1 MNLTIPDLA
10 QRMDEIAAQYESRF
24 AGLPRPT
31 RSLPALDRILQRAT
45 ELLASL
51 DAMPAEKRGEEWAS
65 LRDKVA
71 GNLQIYKDERAAIA
85 QAQEGGPDFEEAAS
99 LASFANLV
107 FGRYLRHFA
116 GQSRSNRDL
125 LMLEE
130 MVSDLATIEGRMGR
144 IRARTPAALPDGDY
158 KLVKNNLELYRR
170 ERKEIQKVQADASQ
184 GIDGQAGL
192 LATLANGQM
201 ALYQQ
206 HFAGRSRATRRPAL
220 LERMIRG
227 LKGILTQMR
236 ALSMRPGVPD
246 WHAKNIEVVTRNLR
260 LYETEL
266 AEVRK
271 VREGMDLVQLVM
283 QLGQEGNEVLEEYNQ
298 KFAGRDR
305 KEVDLAGLGVLCDRL
320 EELARQL
327 RDLMRAAPGEE
338 AREAMD
344 VVLSSLISLE
354 GEYNEV
360 MKRQA
365 PAKQE
370 AQ

>member
-10 QRMDEIAAQYESRF
+10 QRMDEIAAQYETRF

-31 RSLPALDRILQRAT
+31 RSLPTLDRILQRTA
-45 ELLASL
+45 ELLNSL
-51 DAMPAEKRGEEWAS
+51 DTMPAEARGEEWAS

-71 GNLQIYKDERAAIA
+71 GNLQIYKEERGAIA
-85 QAQEGGPDFEEAAS
+85 QSQEGGPDFEEAAS
-99 LASFANLV
+99 LASFANTV

-116 GQSRSNRDL
+116 GQSRSGRDL
-125 LMLEE
+125 LLLEE
-130 MVSDLATIEGRMGR
+130 MIGDLSTIEGRMGR
-144 IRARTPAALPDGDY
+144 IRARTPGALPDGDY
-158 KLVKNNLELYRR
+158 KLVKDNLDLYKR
-170 ERKEIQKVQADASQ
+170 ERKEIQKAQAEAQ
-184 GIDGQAGL
+184 GVEGQAGL

-206 HFAGRSRATRRPAL
+206 HFAGHSRATRRPAL

-227 LKGILTQMR
+227 LKGISTQMR
-236 ALSMRPGVPD
+236 ALSMRPGVPE
-246 WHAKNIEVVTRNLR
+246 WHAKNIDVVTRNLR

-283 QLGQEGNEVLEEYNQ
+283 QLGQEGNAVLEEYNQ

-305 KEVDLAGLGVLCDRL
+305 KEVELAALGVLCDRL

-344 VVLSSLISLE
+344 VVHSSLISLE
-354 GEYNEV
+354 EEYHQV

-365 PAKQE
+365 PAKH
-370 AQ
+370 